1 VDNTLLAA
9 QAEAAERKFMAY
21 DMEGYALSRAAANLS
36 LPMGVLVIRSV
47 ADINGAQREEGTVEY
62 CSYLSTSF
70 ALAITSSELAF
81 LLKAR

>member
-1 VDNTLLAA
+1 MFVDNTLLAA

-47 ADINGAQREEGTVEY
+47 ADINGVRGKKAPLNIAVI
-62 CSYLSTSF
+62 CLPALLSRLRR
-70 ALAITSSELAF
+70 ANWLSS
-81 LLKAR
+81 